1 MSERFLTVAKPA
13 TVGRYYFLKH
23 KLFEEKI
30 QRKSFVTFQNLQREP
45 CKLKAIEKYFQSR
58 KELASLK
65 FTLKQKNH
73 KDVKMLQTNLNVI
86 AVGEPNL
93 DVLSDGEKRSF
104 FETLF
109 SRIVEIHNEKQ
120 AETFAIQ
127 KI

>member
-30 QRKSFVTFQNLQREP
+30 QRKSFVTFQNLQRGP

-86 AVGEPNL
+86 AVGEPSI
-93 DVLSDGEKRSF
+93 DAFSDCQKSAF
-104 FETLF
+104 FEELF
-109 SRIVEIHNEKQ
+109 SKIVELHKETQKQ
-120 AETFAIQ
+120 NC
-127 KI
+127 